1 MNLGQRKREV
11 LRIHKEN
18 KQIVGRLQNIKSEFE
33 RLKQRRPKTTQTGKK
48 SRQRSKIIV
57 LGEKLNVMNRS

>member
-33 RLKQRRPKTTQTGKK
+33 KIEAKETKNYTDREKISPK
-48 SRQRSKIIV
+48 V
-57 LGEKLNVMNRS
+57 